1 MPRRLAVAATPAS
14 VTRCTGTAVAAE
26 GRIWR
31 ECAQHALEE
40 GSCHGGSS
48 HDQDGQ
54 DQAQSALLQR
64 HAVDAL
70 GGRATELAHPEGGGH
85 CQHHLQ
91 YNGTH
96 HDTQG
101 KREERKS
108 AVTGKGVKVADNNGG
123 G

>member
-40 GSCHGGSS
+40 GSGHGGSS
-48 HDQDGQ
+48 HDQVGQ

-70 GGRATELAHPEGGGH
+70 GGRARALPHTEDGGR
-85 CQHHLQ
+85 
-91 YNGTH
+91 YNTH
-96 HDTQG
+96 ITID
-101 KREERKS
+101 
-108 AVTGKGVKVADNNGG
+108 VTNTA
-123 G
+123 

>member
-1 MPRRLAVAATPAS
+1 MPRRVAVAATPAS

-40 GSCHGGSS
+40 GSGHGGSS
-48 HDQDGQ
+48 HDQDGH

-70 GGRATELAHPEGGGH
+70 GGRDREIRSTPGRDRMCRDEWNSAAVCT
-85 CQHHLQ
+85 LQ
-91 YNGTH
+91 
-96 HDTQG
+96 
-101 KREERKS
+101 K
-108 AVTGKGVKVADNNGG
+108 
-123 G
+123 